1 MIIFKCQNNGVCL
14 STGTSYTCKCQAG
27 FTGPKCDTCDPCTP
41 NPVKKIIFILDFIL
55 LIQLN

>member
-41 NPVKKIIFILDFIL
+41 SPVIRNLTIFLYL
-55 LIQLN
+55 LLPS